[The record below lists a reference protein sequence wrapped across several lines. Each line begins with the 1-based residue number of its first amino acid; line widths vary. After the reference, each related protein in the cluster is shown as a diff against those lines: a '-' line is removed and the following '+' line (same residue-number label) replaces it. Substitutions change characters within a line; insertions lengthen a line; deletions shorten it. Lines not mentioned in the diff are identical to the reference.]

1 MLEQV
6 DIRKYLATGKIEG
19 VTCGGESGPDAR
31 VCDFS
36 WILDSMEQCVEYDV
50 PFWFKQ
56 TGAMFKKGNK
66 AVSYTHLILA
76 ERIQTFPDGETLIK
90 YKAVLEFEQSND
102 LELNLNIANNLNC
115 YELDPS
121 IISLECYAEQVFQ
134 KAGID
139 TDDPSFAYFDF
150 RGYGERYMLK
160 KGDVYKRQALS
171 RLKKKYTVTP
181 AIKYSIFIR
190 MPPISHYS
198 NTFRTCS

>member
-1 MLEQV
+1 MNSCIITEVKSIVPLFNYQIASDT
-6 DIRKYLATGKIEG
+6 DINEL
-19 VTCGGESGPDAR
+19 
-31 VCDFS
+31 
-36 WILDSMEQCVEYDV
+36 
-50 PFWFKQ
+50 
-56 TGAMFKKGNK
+56 N
-66 AVSYTHLILA
+66 ILA

-160 KGDVYKRQALS
+160 KGAAMTPYGVS
-171 RLKKKYTVTP
+171 RRLCGNQPGQYQTW
-181 AIKYSIFIR
+181 
-190 MPPISHYS
+190 
-198 NTFRTCS
+198 